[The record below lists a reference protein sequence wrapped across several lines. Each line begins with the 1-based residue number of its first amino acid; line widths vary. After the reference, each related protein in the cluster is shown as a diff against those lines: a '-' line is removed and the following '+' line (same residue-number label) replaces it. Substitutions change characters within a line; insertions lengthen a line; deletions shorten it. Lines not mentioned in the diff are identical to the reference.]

1 MFFDLPYWC
10 KLNVKHC
17 MNIMNVEKNVYNNLI
32 RTVLNIKGMIKNGLN
47 AYLDLIKMNMGEYLA
62 PT

>member
-1 MFFDLPYWC
+1 
-10 KLNVKHC
+10 